1 MQTARNTHIPPIER
15 SGSPMRHIDLAESRV
30 NRSFTLAI
38 ACVTLML
45 LVLRMPTRL
54 ADGFLWAED
63 SPIFLKDA
71 GELGL
76 ASIFKAY
83 AGYFHLLP
91 RLIAYVQVQWIGIDS
106 APHVLV
112 WVSAL
117 VTALS
122 CAAIF
127 AIASRWQVFAGS
139 RRYGAALFAL
149 APVIIPQPGEVY
161 LNITN
166 LQWIVA
172 PLMFALVLETVGS
185 PRYPASLPPIAR
197 GALLTLLCILAL
209 TGPFALIVVPFALI
223 LMAYR
228 RSDGL
233 RLEAVV
239 LLAACAIQLG
249 AVLNAGE
256 VSDTARSFKYLRT
269 FSRNFVGGIF
279 FTDEFKAA
287 FARFLSPMSWLIVV
301 AIGVLALLS
310 PKRLWIFALLGLS
323 IGLWAMGI
331 LRVNDPELI
340 LTPTS
345 LGARYYFVPEV
356 LVVWSLA
363 LLCVTGSRW
372 VLWVPCS
379 LLAMMLTTTAMRFPV
394 ERFEAPSVVQKGD
407 DAYSV
412 KSAPEG
418 WGAEIDPPE

>member
-1 MQTARNTHIPPIER
+1 MQTTRATHIHSSDRSESSMPPV
-15 SGSPMRHIDLAESRV
+15 DLPANRV
-30 NRSFTLAI
+30 NRSLTLAI
-38 ACVTLML
+38 ACSTLML

-76 ASIFKAY
+76 ASMFKAY

-91 RLIAYVQVQWIGIDS
+91 RLLAYGQVQWIGIDS

-122 CAAIF
+122 SAAIF
-127 AIASRWQVFAGS
+127 AIASRWQVFSGS
-139 RRYGAALFAL
+139 RRYGAVLFAL

-172 PLMFALVLETVGS
+172 PLMFVLVLETLGS
-185 PRYPASLPPIAR
+185 PRRPSSLSPIAR
-197 GALLTLLCILAL
+197 GAALTALCILAL
-209 TGPFALIVVPFALI
+209 TGPFALIVMPFALC

-228 RSDGL
+228 RSDGV
-233 RLEAVV
+233 RLEAIV
-239 LLAACAIQLG
+239 LLAACGIQLG

-256 VSDTARSFKYLRT
+256 VNDTAGSFKYLRM
-269 FSRNFVGGIF
+269 FSRDFVGGIF

-287 FARFLSPMSWLIVV
+287 FARFLSPLCWFIIV

-310 PKRLWIFALLGLS
+310 PKRLWILALLGLS

-331 LRVNDPELI
+331 LRVNDPEVI

-356 LVVWSLA
+356 LVVWALA

-372 VLWVPCS
+372 LLWVPCS

-394 ERFEAPSVVQKGD
+394 ERFEAPSIVQKGE

>member
-1 MQTARNTHIPPIER
+1 MQTTRDTHIHASDR
-15 SGSPMRHIDLAESRV
+15 SDSSMPHVDRSESRV
-30 NRSFTLAI
+30 IRSYTLAI
-38 ACVTLML
+38 ACTTLML
-45 LVLRMPTRL
+45 LVLRMPARL
-54 ADGFLWAED
+54 AEGFLWAED

-76 ASIFKAY
+76 TSFFKPY

-106 APHVLV
+106 APHMLV

-122 CAAIF
+122 GAAIF

-139 RRYGAALFAL
+139 RRYGAAIFAL

-172 PLMFALVLETVGS
+172 PLMFVLVLETLGS
-185 PRYPASLPPIAR
+185 SRYPGSLSPVTRWA
-197 GALLTLLCILAL
+197 ALTALFILAL
-209 TGPFALIVVPFALI
+209 TGPFALIVVPFALC

-228 RSDGL
+228 RSDGV

-239 LLAACAIQLG
+239 LLAACAIQMG

-256 VSDTARSFKYLRT
+256 VSDTARSFKYLRM
-269 FSRNFVGGIF
+269 FNRDFVGGIF

-287 FARFLSPMSWLIVV
+287 FARFLSPLSWLIVI

-310 PKRLWIFALLGLS
+310 PKRLWILALLGLS
-323 IGLWAMGI
+323 IALWAMGI

-372 VLWVPCS
+372 LLWVPCS

-394 ERFEAPSVVQKGD
+394 ERFEAPSIVQKEG